1 MAGAAHLS
9 RAALPAGAL
18 ESETLD
24 ALPGKE
30 RLLKRSFRPPNYE
43 TPLSDLNDAITPNNR
58 FFVRWHLANIP
69 TVAADSWRL
78 TIGGNAAS
86 GPLELTLNQLK
97 TEFEPI
103 ELVAVCQCA
112 GNRRGLVEPH
122 VPGVE
127 WANGAVGNARWKGAR
142 LKDILAR
149 AGVKKEAV
157 EIAFDGGD
165 RPVLEATPD
174 FVKSIP
180 AWKALDDNTL
190 VAYEMNGEPLPH
202 WNGFPARIIVPGWV
216 ATYWV

>member
-97 TEFEPI
+97 TESSRSSSSP
-103 ELVAVCQCA
+103 CA
-112 GNRRGLVEPH
+112 
-122 VPGVE
+122 
-127 WANGAVGNARWKGAR
+127 NARETGAGWWSR
-142 LKDILAR
+142 TFPASNGPTARWAMRAGKARGSKTSSLAR
-149 AGVKKEAV
+149 A
-157 EIAFDGGD
+157 
-165 RPVLEATPD
+165 
-174 FVKSIP
+174 
-180 AWKALDDNTL
+180 
-190 VAYEMNGEPLPH
+190 
-202 WNGFPARIIVPGWV
+202 
-216 ATYWV
+216 